1 MDGPILI
8 TGCSSGIGEA
18 AARDLVARGHTVY
31 ATARGLVDLEGAR
44 KLALDVTDAEQAA
57 AAVRQ
62 IEDEHGAIGALVNNA
77 GYGISGAVEAV
88 SLDRFRQVFE
98 TNAIGYMRMAQLV
111 LPKMREAGRGRIV
124 NVGSVAGRVTM
135 PGAGPYSATKFAIR
149 ALTDAL
155 RFEARGFGVDVV
167 LVEPGPIRTQFT
179 TTANTS
185 FPEDAPAYA
194 DFHAAVAKA
203 DAEADASALAGDAE
217 DVAKAIR
224 KAVEAHRPKALYR
237 VTFVARLLPTLRGLL
252 PERGWDAFLRTQ
264 APAPKR

>member
-1 MDGPILI
+1 MQGPILI
-8 TGCSSGIGEA
+8 TGCTSGIGKA
-18 AARDLVARGHTVY
+18 AAEALAAAGHTVY
-31 ATARGLVDLEGAR
+31 ATGRLAPKIEGATGIV
-44 KLALDVTDAEQAA
+44 LDVTDPVQAEGV
-57 AAVRQ
+57 VRA
-62 IEDEHGAIGALVNNA
+62 IEAEHGSVGALVNNA

-88 SLDRFRQVFE
+88 SLDSFRQVFE
-98 TNAIGYMRMAQLV
+98 TNAVGYMRMAQLV
-111 LPKMREAGRGRIV
+111 LPAMREAGRGRIV

-149 ALTDAL
+149 ALNDAL
-155 RFEARGFGVDVV
+155 RFEVKGFGIDVV
-167 LVEPGPIRTQFT
+167 LIEPGPIRTQFT

-185 FPEDAPAYA
+185 FPQDAPAYA

-203 DAEADASALAGDAE
+203 DAEADASSLAGDAE

-224 KAVEAHRPKALYR
+224 RAIEAGRPRALYR
-237 VTFVARLLPTLRGLL
+237 VTFVARLLPALRGLL